1 MLRWLAVGVT
11 LAGAQLAALAVT
23 APAPPAAEDQ
33 RARPSGITEGVLVTR
48 VRWPVRVVEVKE
60 TDAALCRNLA
70 PADFQVLE
78 DGKPA
83 RVTAADSDAGAT
95 LFVVLIDASE
105 TMTESLDA
113 VRKGALKLASRLA
126 ARDQVMV
133 ASFAESVTVQAPPTR
148 DLGDIERGIRAVQPT
163 FRLTALYDA
172 LDQVTEEL
180 QPLRARKAIIVITDG
195 EDTASR
201 TRDVQKI
208 LDRMAHSRDLRLCT
222 VLYANRD
229 DMSVNGPLRIL
240 TQASAGRFEWV
251 PSGRRPSQG
260 AEAISGAF
268 GAIADWFDR
277 EVVLTYEPPALTLPP
292 KKGKAAGAP
301 QRVRVKVQLRDGL
314 PCRLKQLL
322 TERLIFPAAS
332 SKKANQPPANP

>member
-1 MLRWLAVGVT
+1 MLRWLAVGVS
-11 LAGAQLAALAVT
+11 LAGAQLAALGGS
-23 APAPPAAEDQ
+23 APAPAAAEEQ

-48 VRWPVRVVEVKE
+48 VRWPVRVLEVKE
-60 TDAALCRNLA
+60 TDAERCRHLA
-70 PADFQVLE
+70 PADFQVQE
-78 DGKPA
+78 DGRPA
-83 RVTAADSDAGAT
+83 RVTAADSDVGAT
-95 LFVVLIDASE
+95 LFVVLIDASD
-105 TMTESLDA
+105 TMTDSLEA

-133 ASFAESVTVQAPPTR
+133 ASFAETVTVQTPPTR
-148 DLGDIERGIRAVQPT
+148 DVGEIERGIRAVLPT

-172 LDQVTEEL
+172 LEQVTEEL
-180 QPLRARKAIIVITDG
+180 QPLRARKAIIAITDG

-208 LDRMAHSRDLRLCT
+208 LDRMARSRDLRLCT
-222 VLYANRD
+222 VLYARRD

-251 PSGRRPSQG
+251 PSGRRPSEG
-260 AEAISGAF
+260 AEAITGAF
-268 GAIADWFDR
+268 DAIADWFDR
-277 EVVLTYEPPALTLPP
+277 EVVLSYEPPAAAPSP
-292 KKGKAAGAP
+292 KKAKAAAAP

-332 SKKANQPPANP
+332 STKANQPTANP